1 MAVTTYSKKCP
12 SCGGNQWKYNKEQ
25 KVWIC
30 QYCEGL
36 VERQEQYDGLYTIKN
51 VVRQVVLDAA
61 YHQMDQADRNLSECM
76 KINARYPGTLVAAIC
91 CRSIAYTSGKTLSG
105 QDPRSLVGKIERDYR
120 DLQEESG
127 SLGDDETELYQ
138 FMDSS
143 DCWAVLA
150 MVFDMLGDQ
159 ARRDYLLTLV
169 EPEKVFSQETNKVL
183 IRFALN
189 NQRIDL
195 AKAILAKPE
204 NVDIPDAFSAV
215 LDSCPDCEEKSVMAA
230 DLLRAGALKP
240 GQEEVVEDYL
250 GGEDCVLTK
259 SSVAGAALNA
269 GLSIHLDILL
279 REVMAQAESEQFRE
293 ILQGLFRRR
302 LYDAEIEQLL
312 GFAANQQ
319 DPQRCMAVI
328 QAISQSGRFVAL
340 TPRQAQEFLFATASP
355 VRQRLEI
362 FSALRKFE
370 SGDRMW
376 EIVAGAY
383 LCQAQ
388 ESPENRG
395 AMLDA
400 LCEGIASVPAKD
412 FEFYV
417 LNIPWDGQLKTQ
429 RIQRLLEMKGMNTG
443 FFRELAGKYMKGS
456 KDDPEL
462 RGEILR
468 QLLDSGLTIDGAV
481 LVDYVCTSDQ
491 SPESKVELVQLALKN
506 GTALRADALS
516 IYLERC
522 ADNFEPMLFALL
534 YRGASSVTQKALENY
549 VLKCQDSPAVKV
561 RNAVALARHT
571 GMSLGSGSCTVR
583 HLGNRISCSLAQAYL
598 LTTGDDIRLASDM
611 VQAMADSGTRLGGNI
626 QVGGVS
632 KKINKY
638 VLDNRSR
645 LSPVTEQLCQ
655 DHRLFSRFF

>member
-1 MAVTTYSKKCP
+1 MAVTTYSKKCT
-12 SCGGNQWKYNKEQ
+12 SCGGNNWLYDKQN

-30 QYCEGL
+30 QYCGGM

-91 CRSIAYTSGKTLSG
+91 CRTIAYTSGRTLSG
-105 QDPRSLVGKIERDYR
+105 QDPRAMIGQIQRDYR
-120 DLQEESG
+120 TLQEESG

-150 MVFDMLGDQ
+150 MVFDILGDQ
-159 ARRDYLLTLV
+159 ERRDYLLTLL
-169 EPEKVFSQETNKVL
+169 EPDKVFSQETNKVL
-183 IRFALN
+183 IRYALN

-195 AKAILAKPE
+195 AEAILSKPD
-204 NVDIPDAFSAV
+204 NVDIPDAFEAV
-215 LDSCPDCEEKSVMAA
+215 LSSCPDCEEKGAMAGS
-230 DLLRAGALKP
+230 LLRAGALKP
-240 GQEEVVEDYL
+240 GQEEVIEDYL

-259 SSVAGAALNA
+259 STIAGAALSA
-269 GLSIHLDILL
+269 GLTIHLDILL
-279 REVMAQAESEQFRE
+279 REVMAQAEMPQFRE
-293 ILQGLFRRR
+293 ILDGLFRRR
-302 LYDAEIEQLL
+302 LFDAEIEQLL
-312 GFAANQQ
+312 GFAANQP
-319 DPQRCMAVI
+319 DPQRCMMVI
-328 QAISQSGRFVAL
+328 QTISRSGRFVAL
-340 TPRQAQEFLFATASP
+340 TPRQAQEFLFATGAP
-355 VRQRLEI
+355 VQQRLAILEELKR
-362 FSALRKFE
+362 FSSA
-370 SGDRMW
+370 DRMW
-376 EIVAGAY
+376 EMVAGSY
-383 LCQAQ
+383 LCQAKDT
-388 ESPENRG
+388 PEDRT
-395 AMLDA
+395 AMLAA
-400 LCEGIASVPAKD
+400 LCEDIASVPAKD
-412 FEFYV
+412 FEVYV
-417 LNIPWDGQLKTQ
+417 LSVTLDGQLKTQ
-429 RIQRLLEMKGMNTG
+429 RIQKILEMKGMNAG
-443 FFRELAGKYMKGS
+443 FFRELAGKYLRGS
-456 KDDPEL
+456 KDDPEY

-468 QLLDSGLTIDGAV
+468 QLMDSGLAIDGAV

-491 SPESKVELVQLALKN
+491 SPESKVELVELALKN

-522 ADNFEPMLFALL
+522 ADTFEPMLFALL
-534 YRGASSVTQKALENY
+534 YRNASSVTQKALENY

-561 RNAVALARHT
+561 KNAAALARHT

-583 HLGNRISCSLAQAYL
+583 HLGNKISCTLAQAYL
-598 LTTGDDIRLASDM
+598 LTTGDDIALASNM
-611 VQAMADSGTRLGGNI
+611 VQAMVDSGTRLGGNI
-626 QVGGVS
+626 TVGGIS